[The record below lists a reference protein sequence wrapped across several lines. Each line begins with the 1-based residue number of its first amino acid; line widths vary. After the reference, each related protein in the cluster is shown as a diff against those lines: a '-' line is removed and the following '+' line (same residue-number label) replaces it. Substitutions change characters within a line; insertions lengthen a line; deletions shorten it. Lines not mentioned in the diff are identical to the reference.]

1 VLRSVFH
8 VDVRDG
14 RGKKAGVRVVALD
27 AAAGLRVTVGLSKA
41 GLVDGVFTIDQPRGF
56 MLDQAVGLAQQVLA
70 GNPEAVT
77 RPTAPM
83 ELAAAVLVLY
93 GMHVD
98 LDLADDVAGAVAATN
113 TNQGE

>member
-1 VLRSVFH
+1 
-8 VDVRDG
+8 
-14 RGKKAGVRVVALD
+14 
-27 AAAGLRVTVGLSKA
+27 
-41 GLVDGVFTIDQPRGF
+41 
-56 MLDQAVGLAQQVLA
+56 
-70 GNPEAVT
+70 VT
-77 RPTAPM
+77 RPTAPI